1 MQKSRPEVLHLRQ
14 PGELPT
20 GLRRVFVRDLI
31 LDCLIGVYHHEKR
44 GRQRVRI
51 NLDMTVV
58 EGDRPLDD
66 DLKNVLSYETV
77 IDGIRRIVDD
87 GHVNLVETLAE
98 RIADCCLS
106 DQRVQRALVRV
117 EKLDVF
123 EDAASVGV
131 EIDRGR
137 PNH

>member
-1 MQKSRPEVLHLRQ
+1 MSKSQPSVVRSLRTDQ
-14 PGELPT
+14 APSR
-20 GLRRVFVRDLI
+20 LRRVFVRDLV
-31 LDCLIGVYHHEKR
+31 LDWLIGVYHHERLGK
-44 GRQRVRI
+44 QRVRI
-51 NLDMTVV
+51 NVDMAIV

-66 DLKNVLSYETV
+66 KLANVVCYETV
-77 IDGIRRIVDD
+77 IDDIRRLADD

-98 RIADCCLS
+98 RIADACLA
-106 DQRVQRALVRV
+106 DTRVQRAIVRV

-123 EDAASVGV
+123 NDADSVGV